1 MSMEKPPSNNL
12 LTFEEGHSKIFM
24 PFFFWLWLGNK
35 RVAFWKGLPVY
46 FFCSKS
52 RLIPCRMASPRDIP
66 CIVQYSCNLAAVSW
80 SSRIVRLIPF
90 GLSALGRPV
99 RGDISSPH
107 FLPCIKYIYAR
118 QKAKWNFRFFSS
130 PHTAFLLSYI
140 VKPIRGRSQ
149 MHTVEIYR
157 PFLCK
162 SPEQKE
168 PPDTR
173 RLSPFTCALTASAP
187 HSSSVL

>member
-1 MSMEKPPSNNL
+1 MASFQAACRRKMYTQRSVSSSAVSNIFSICSLRTLFTCMSMEKPPSNNL

-52 RLIPCRMASPRDIP
+52 RLIPCRIASPRDIP

-107 FLPCIKYIYAR
+107 FLPCIKYILC
-118 QKAKWNFRFFSS
+118 KAKSQVEFSLFFI
-130 PHTAFLLSYI
+130 ASY
-140 VKPIRGRSQ
+140 
-149 MHTVEIYR
+149 
-157 PFLCK
+157 
-162 SPEQKE
+162 
-168 PPDTR
+168 
-173 RLSPFTCALTASAP
+173 
-187 HSSSVL
+187 